1 MNSKTAMK
9 SIFKIVAL
17 LGLLAAP
24 VMHVHAE
31 VFLTLE
37 QAREVLWQDTPMEEV
52 TISLSKEQMKSIHSA
67 SKIRVWSNTFKAW
80 KTESGGWFL
89 VDQVVGKHEMID
101 MAVALTHDGKIK
113 GLRVMTYVESYGDE
127 VKHPNW
133 LAQFLG
139 RDNSEH
145 LKLDQQIDNISGA
158 TLSCRHI
165 TDGVN
170 RWTHT
175 WDLVLRN
182 M

>member
-1 MNSKTAMK
+1 MK
-9 SIFKIVAL
+9 ILLKVLML
-17 LGLLAAP
+17 LGLTLAP
-24 VMHVHAE
+24 VAYLNAE

-37 QAREVLWQDTPMEEV
+37 EAKQALWQDTPMKEV
-52 TISLSKEQMKSIHSA
+52 AIKLTPQEMKSIHSA

-80 KTESGGWFL
+80 KTETGGWFL

-101 MAVALTHDGKIK
+101 MAVALTNEGKIK
-113 GLRVMTYVESYGDE
+113 GLRVMRYVESYGDE
-127 VKHPNW
+127 VKHPKW
-133 LAQFLG
+133 LAQFIG

-145 LKLDQQIDNISGA
+145 LKLDRHIDNISGA

-175 WDLVLRN
+175 WDQILRHK
-182 M
+182 

>member
-1 MNSKTAMK
+1 MT
-9 SIFKIVAL
+9 VL
-17 LGLLAAP
+17 LGLFLAS
-24 VMHVHAE
+24 VMNVHAE
-31 VFLTLE
+31 VFFTLDE
-37 QAREVLWQDTPMEEV
+37 ARQALWQDTPMERVAIILTEEQID
-52 TISLSKEQMKSIHSA
+52 TIESVANVH
-67 SKIRVWSNTFKAW
+67 VWSNTFQAW
-80 KTESGGWFL
+80 QTETGGWFL

-101 MAVALTHDGKIK
+101 MAIALTFDGRIK

-139 RDNSEH
+139 RNNSEH
-145 LKLDQQIDNISGA
+145 LKLDKQIDNISGA

-175 WDLVLRN
+175 WDQVLRHL
-182 M
+182 